1 MMKTLT
7 FSVLSALLAFNVGTH
22 LETSKVAKFK
32 LKHYQTCVDAVMI
45 YKEGKKGPKTDRMI
59 TGRCSKLLR

>member
-32 LKHYQTCVDAVMI
+32 LTHYKQCVSDVVDELGYDDFNYTMFAI
-45 YKEGKKGPKTDRMI
+45 RDECGQH
-59 TGRCSKLLR
+59 L